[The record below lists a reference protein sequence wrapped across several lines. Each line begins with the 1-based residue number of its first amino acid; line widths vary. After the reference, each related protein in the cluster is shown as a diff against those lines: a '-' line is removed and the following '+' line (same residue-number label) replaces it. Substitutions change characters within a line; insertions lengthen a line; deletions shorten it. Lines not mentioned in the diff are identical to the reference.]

1 MITSNDSHPSTA
13 VIVPMSI
20 IHDFRAIS
28 AAANLRAL
36 EGRPQNEVPEAKEKV
51 VEGKPVG
58 DDDGGYLIFDTDY

>member
-1 MITSNDSHPSTA
+1 MEA
-13 VIVPMSI
+13 VF
-20 IHDFRAIS
+20 DFRAIS

-58 DDDGGYLIFDTDY
+58 NDDGGYLIFDTDY